1 MKKLIALAVMSFAF
15 TVSASVFAETQQ
27 EKMGRCS
34 KEAKGLKG
42 DEFKNAR
49 NKCLKEE
56 TVAAKIAKKEDA
68 PAAKKEKPQE
78 RMSRCSKEAKG
89 LKGDEYKRAK
99 NKCLSNK

>member
-1 MKKLIALAVMSFAF
+1 MKKLIALAVMGFAL
-15 TVSASVFAETQQ
+15 TVSAAVVAETQQ

-49 NKCLKEE
+49 NKCLKGE
-56 TVAAKIAKKEDA
+56 A
-68 PAAKKEKPQE
+68 PAAKNEAAPAAMKETPQE

-89 LKGDEYKRAK
+89 LKGDEYKNVK